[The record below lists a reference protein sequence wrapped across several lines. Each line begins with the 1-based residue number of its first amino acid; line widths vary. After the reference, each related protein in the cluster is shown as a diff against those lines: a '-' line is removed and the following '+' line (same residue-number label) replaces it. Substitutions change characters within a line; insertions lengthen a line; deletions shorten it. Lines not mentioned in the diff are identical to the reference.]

1 MGLRCKTC
9 GRALIGIGPI
19 AVCSNP
25 DGHAWVPS
33 DAYTRALREA
43 IDLCPKAVEPRGGH
57 VAGCH
62 GESTSCLR
70 CGQHLS
76 GPAYVP
82 TVFAAGQIHE
92 SPDPLDDI
100 AAGQVDPFVEPVAL
114 LRGFTPNR
122 ELAARVASEVSA
134 SMALRER
141 CLPMAGHFDP
151 SSMSLSLEIGN
162 RSLGAMDVGGPG
174 EVWRG
179 SVGTRQVVSL
189 RGFGAQRLALWWLLT
204 GEVPSVG
211 EGNLIEGL
219 ET

>member
-9 GRALIGIGPI
+9 GRALIGPCPI
-19 AVCSNP
+19 RDCSDP
-25 DGHAWVPS
+25 SGHTWTTS
-33 DAYTRALREA
+33 DAYRRALRAEA
-43 IDLCPKAVEPRGGH
+43 DLCPEAAEPSDGH
-57 VAGCH
+57 VPGRH

-70 CGQHLS
+70 CGRHLS

-82 TVFAAGQIHE
+82 TVFAGQIHE
-92 SPDPLDDI
+92 SPNPRDDI
-100 AAGQVDPFVEPVAL
+100 TVGQTDPFVESVTL
-114 LRGFTPNR
+114 LPGFTSNR
-122 ELAARVASEVSA
+122 ELAARISSEVIE

-151 SSMSLSLEIGN
+151 ATMSLSLEIGN

-204 GEVPSVG
+204 GEVPSAG

-219 ET
+219 EA